1 LQPDGAEHR
10 ASPCGVIVVV
20 TGGNGLDGFRLCAAL
35 TQRGAGVRAVVRRPG
50 AAPAVRGVAEQVGD
64 FTDTGFAATVLAD
77 ADAAVTTVHP
87 MGSDEEVQRR
97 IGVDGT
103 TTFARAAAA
112 TGVERFVHVS
122 TAAVHDR
129 SPAVRNVDEFSP
141 LVGDAGDYAVTERDA
156 DLAVAAVD
164 GLTRVLLRP
173 PAVLGAGES
182 SIWNTLR
189 PAAIR
194 DDEAA
199 RHAVPDQTFAW
210 VHVDDLVT
218 LAAEVATAR
227 VPASTDPA
235 AGPVADACTPVSV
248 AAGPATVRD
257 YYETV
262 TRAVGVT
269 PVWEDA
275 EAWTGRLLAD
285 RAHGWGWTPA
295 VGQDR
300 ARELRHRVQ
309 LARHAVAEVD
319 DSRAEGAGLDELEID
334 SAPAPTCATS
344 RSPPGMPTS
353 AQPSVRSRT

>member
-1 LQPDGAEHR
+1 
-10 ASPCGVIVVV
+10 VIVVV
-20 TGGNGLDGFRLCAAL
+20 TGANGLVGARLCAAL
-35 TQRGAGVRAVVRRPG
+35 VERGASVRAVVRRRG
-50 AAPAVRGVAEQVGD
+50 AAPELPGVEEQVGD
-64 FTDTGFAATVLAD
+64 FTDTGFAATVLSGA
-77 ADAAVTTVHP
+77 AAAVTTVHP

-112 TGVERFVHVS
+112 TGVDRFVHVS
-122 TAAVHDR
+122 TAAVYDR
-129 SPAVRNVDEFSP
+129 SPGVGDVDESSP
-141 LVGDAGDYAVTERDA
+141 LVGDDAGDYAVTKRDA

-164 GLTRVLLRP
+164 GTRVLLRP

-182 SIWNTLR
+182 SIWNALR

-218 LAAEVATAR
+218 LAADVATAR

-235 AGPVADACTPVSV
+235 AGPVAGACTAVNV

-269 PVWEDA
+269 PLWDDA
-275 EAWTGRLLAD
+275 PAWTGRLLAD

-295 VGQDR
+295 VG
-300 ARELRHRVQ
+300 
-309 LARHAVAEVD
+309 
-319 DSRAEGAGLDELEID
+319 LDEALAEI
-334 SAPAPTCATS
+334 A
-344 RSPPGMPTS
+344 RGL
-353 AQPSVRSRT
+353 Q